1 MKLILGT
8 VIFLLIMGCNREI
21 SESLPQ
27 SEIGIRQT
35 VLDIGGGDVEKGLNH
50 LIRLSQD
57 KNATAS
63 LLIAQ
68 LLESIGDLETSLDY
82 LVLAANQKNPV
93 AMKSLAVLYL
103 KGDSLLKQDY
113 DKSMNW
119 FEKSAEYRN
128 INSMIYLGIMHRDGL
143 GVESD
148 IKTAYFWFTVAGLLK
163 TPEIGNKEPVEF
175 AKELES
181 DILQGEVRDIIWQ
194 AEVWI
199 KKHPPREPQSVPP
212 LR

>member
-128 INSMIYLGIMHRDGL
+128 INSMI
-143 GVESD
+143 
-148 IKTAYFWFTVAGLLK
+148 
-163 TPEIGNKEPVEF
+163 
-175 AKELES
+175 
-181 DILQGEVRDIIWQ
+181 
-194 AEVWI
+194 
-199 KKHPPREPQSVPP
+199 
-212 LR
+212 

>member
-27 SEIGIRQT
+27 SEIDIRQT

-103 KGDSLLKQDY
+103 KGDSLL
-113 DKSMNW
+113 SRIM
-119 FEKSAEYRN
+119 
-128 INSMIYLGIMHRDGL
+128 IN
-143 GVESD
+143 
-148 IKTAYFWFTVAGLLK
+148 
-163 TPEIGNKEPVEF
+163 
-175 AKELES
+175 
-181 DILQGEVRDIIWQ
+181 Q
-194 AEVWI
+194 
-199 KKHPPREPQSVPP
+199 
-212 LR
+212 

>member
-50 LIRLSQD
+50 LIRLSQE

-68 LLESIGDLETSLDY
+68 LMESIGDLETSFDY
-82 LVLAANQKNPV
+82 LISGLVSGSTRHFL
-93 AMKSLAVLYL
+93 
-103 KGDSLLKQDY
+103 
-113 DKSMNW
+113 
-119 FEKSAEYRN
+119 SA
-128 INSMIYLGIMHRDGL
+128 
-143 GVESD
+143 
-148 IKTAYFWFTVAGLLK
+148 W
-163 TPEIGNKEPVEF
+163 
-175 AKELES
+175 
-181 DILQGEVRDIIWQ
+181 
-194 AEVWI
+194 
-199 KKHPPREPQSVPP
+199 VPD
-212 LR
+212 LTGCD